1 MQGNL
6 VMLISNANQSLY
18 RVYESSYQMMCAWV
32 QIKRKIYR
40 DILSNNHVDF
50 KDMGCS
56 RDPERTPMQ
65 WDTTDNAGFTNAE
78 KPWLPV
84 NDNYKTG
91 INVAYQSQV

>member
-1 MQGNL
+1 
-6 VMLISNANQSLY
+6 
-18 RVYESSYQMMCAWV
+18 
-32 QIKRKIYR
+32 
-40 DILSNNHVDF
+40 
-50 KDMGCS
+50 MGCS

-91 INVAYQSQV
+91 INVAYQSQVDMSDFDKKFLTDF